1 MMYGYDHGAWMFGG
15 WLGMLLIWLVPII
28 LLLAAIKYL
37 ATGSKSG
44 RQSKTPLET
53 LEEAYARGEISRDE
67 FLQKRDDLKTQQE
80 QP

>member
-37 ATGSKSG
+37 ATGSKLG
-44 RQSKTPLET
+44 GHGKTPLEI
-53 LEEAYARGEISRDE
+53 LEEAYARGEIDRDE
-67 FLQKRDDLKTQQE
+67 FLQKRDDLKKQQE

>member
-37 ATGSKSG
+37 AAGSRSDG
-44 RQSKTPLET
+44 QGKTPLEI

-67 FLQKRDDLKTQQE
+67 FLQKRDDLKKQQD
-80 QP
+80 Q